1 MSFLIVD
8 FVNYYDFIYPVKAQW
23 VKEVRAFNRFYT
35 NIIGLLDKH
44 ILHSHYSLPE
54 VRIMFELYHH
64 EGLTASDI
72 IGLIDIDKGY
82 MSRILKK
89 FKKNKLIFKASSATD
104 KRAVF
109 LRLSAKG
116 EKEFEVLNKAS
127 DQQVENLF
135 KNLSDKECGALAQKM
150 SAIQK
155 LLTKGLKK

>member
-1 MSFLIVD
+1 MVD
-8 FVNYYDFIYPVKAQW
+8 FVNYYNFLYLMKSTF

-44 ILHSHYSLPE
+44 ILHSRYSLPE

-72 IGLIDIDKGY
+72 IALIDIDKGY
-82 MSRILKK
+82 MSRVLKK
-89 FKKNKLIFKASSATD
+89 FEKNKLIVRVISTTD
-104 KRAVF
+104 KRVVF

-150 SAIQK
+150 AEIQK
-155 LLTKGLKK
+155 LLTKGLEK